1 MEESVI
7 CEGKN
12 KMAKRNYLWS
22 EKYEVINENI
32 GEGGNATVQLVQE
45 KNTEKKYALKVLR
58 QGGKKKKLDLKMR

>member
-1 MEESVI
+1 
-7 CEGKN
+7 
-12 KMAKRNYLWS
+12 MAKRNYLWS